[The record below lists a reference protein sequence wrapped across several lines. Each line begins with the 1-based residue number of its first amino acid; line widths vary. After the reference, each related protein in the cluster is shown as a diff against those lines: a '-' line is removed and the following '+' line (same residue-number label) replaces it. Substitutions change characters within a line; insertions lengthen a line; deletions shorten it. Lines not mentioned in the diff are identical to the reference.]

1 MTLLRISRFSA
12 GGLIFLAACQQPKPL
27 PRDEARQDR
36 ESPLWRVADAE
47 AARRLAAIAA
57 EIAASPGHPWAGR
70 YRLSDQPTTDRIAL
84 APHAGYVLISGKAG
98 SCCKDAAAGQTCG
111 PDCPGSREAV
121 FGDIIVTPQGR
132 LRLALELSPGNVIS
146 AGEYAPMVRD
156 NKRYLLPADGLETFE
171 KAAADGLQPQ
181 ELVEGGF
188 FVQSDGPPASAATP
202 SK

>member
-1 MTLLRISRFSA
+1 MTLMRIARCFA
-12 GGLIFLAACQQPKPL
+12 GGLVFLAACQQPKSMPH
-27 PRDEARQDR
+27 DEAAQDR
-36 ESPLWRVADAE
+36 ESPLFRVADAE
-47 AARRLAAIAA
+47 AARRLAAINA
-57 EIAASPGHPWAGR
+57 EIAASPAHPWAGR
-70 YRLSDQPTTDRIAL
+70 YVLGDQPTTDRLAV

-98 SCCKDAAAGQTCG
+98 SCCKDSAAGQTCG

-146 AGEYAPMVRD
+146 AGEYAPIARGD
-156 NKRYLLPADGLETFE
+156 NRYLAPADSVAAFE

-181 ELVEGGF
+181 ELLEKGF
-188 FVQSDGPPASAATP
+188 FVRSDGPAAATTQ